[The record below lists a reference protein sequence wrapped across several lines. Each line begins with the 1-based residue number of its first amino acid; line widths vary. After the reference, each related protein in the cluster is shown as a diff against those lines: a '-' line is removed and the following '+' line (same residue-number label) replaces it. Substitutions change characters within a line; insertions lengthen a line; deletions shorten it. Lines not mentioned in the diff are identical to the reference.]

1 MKELI
6 RIFIAIT
13 VVLLLGC
20 FIGSTLDNLNKTSN
34 SKNLYE
40 QINIG
45 DFYQIKCICHSS
57 CSENHIIK
65 ITNKRVQKTTGRYM
79 IDVHIEDENVTT
91 TKYVDFTYDV
101 DTFMQVFEPVKIN
114 N

>member
-6 RIFIAIT
+6 KIFIAIT

-45 DFYQIKCICHSS
+45 DFYQKSGEILPDAKPVFAKLL
-57 CSENHIIK
+57 N
-65 ITNKRVQKTTGRYM
+65 
-79 IDVHIEDENVTT
+79 
-91 TKYVDFTYDV
+91 DFGLKADATLADFKQYLLGV
-101 DTFMQVFEPVKIN
+101 YK
-114 N
+114 